1 MKLIG
6 KRIFIQIL
14 SPHDVSE
21 VYVEWMNDSDI
32 NQYLESRFRI
42 QTLESVRLFVEAM
55 NNSPVDA
62 MFGIFLN
69 DSREHIGN
77 IKIGNI
83 DTFHRRAEVGLVIG
97 NRAAWGKGYAAEAI
111 ALATKYGFEELNLN
125 KLTAGMYAENV
136 GSFKA
141 FLKCDWHHVGTLSE
155 HCFLHGKYIDE
166 FVVEICRT
174 QYIENVNT

>member
-6 KRIFIQIL
+6 KRIFIKIL
-14 SPHDVSE
+14 SPEDVSE
-21 VYVEWMNDSDI
+21 EYVAWMNDPEI
-32 NQYLESRFRI
+32 NQYLESRFRV
-42 QTLESVRLFVEAM
+42 QTLSSVRSFVEAM
-55 NNSPVDA
+55 NSSPVDA

-69 DSREHIGN
+69 DNSEHIGN

-97 NRAAWGKGYAAEAI
+97 KRNVWGQGFAAEAI

-125 KLTAGMYAENV
+125 KLTAGMYADNI

-141 FLKCDWHHVGTLSE
+141 FIKCGWRHVATLKE
-155 HCFLHGKYIDE
+155 HCFSHGVYIDE
-166 FVVEICRT
+166 FFVEICRSE
-174 QYIENVNT
+174 YSIA